1 MTEAQLVVRAA
12 RPEEYLFVGDLVVD
26 AYRTLNDTGDASY
39 EAMMRDVAS
48 RAASSQV
55 LVAEVDGSILGTV
68 TYVPPGGDLAEVD
81 DPTAATI
88 RMLGV
93 SPAARGRGVGQALV
107 SRCILDAVRDGAARV
122 RLDTRTS
129 MTSAQR
135 LYERLGFIREPDHD
149 WSPAP
154 GIDLVAYVLELGR
167 TAGRATFTDAD

>member
-1 MTEAQLVVRAA
+1 MTEAEVVIRGA
-12 RPEEYLFVGDLVVD
+12 RPEEYPFVGDLVVA
-26 AYRTLNDTGDASY
+26 AYRTLNDTGDAIY
-39 EAMMRDVAS
+39 EAMLRDVAS
-48 RAASSQV
+48 RVATSRV
-55 LVAEVDGSILGTV
+55 LVAQVDGDVLGTV

-81 DPTAATI
+81 DPAAATI

-93 SPAARGRGVGQALV
+93 APAARGRGIGQALV
-107 SRCILDAVRDGAARV
+107 STCISEAIRDGAARV

-154 GIDLVAYVLELGR
+154 GIELLAYVLELPGGNQ
-167 TAGRATFTDAD
+167 AGDISPR